1 MIIRRYE
8 TKDLAQILRLFY
20 DTVHNINKAD
30 YNEEQLA
37 VWADGRPSP
46 DQWDRSFCEH
56 HSIIAEEKGIILGFG
71 DVEREGFIDR
81 LFVHMNHQGE
91 GIGSA
96 ICEELEKNVTS
107 DKITVQASVTARPF
121 FEKRGYRVLRQIEV
135 DRKGIT
141 LDAFIMEK
149 QT

>member
-1 MIIRRYE
+1 MVIRKYE
-8 TKDLAQILRLFY
+8 TKDISEILRLFY

-30 YNEEQLA
+30 YNEEQLD
-37 VWADGRPSP
+37 VWADGRPDH
-46 DQWDRSFCEH
+46 DQWDRSFHEH
-56 HSIIAEEKGIILGFG
+56 YSIIAEESDEIVGFG
-71 DVEREGFIDR
+71 DVDREGFIDR

-91 GIGSA
+91 GIASA

-121 FEKRGYRVLRQIEV
+121 FEKRGYTVLRQIEV

-141 LDAFIMEK
+141 LDAFIMAK
-149 QT
+149 QL